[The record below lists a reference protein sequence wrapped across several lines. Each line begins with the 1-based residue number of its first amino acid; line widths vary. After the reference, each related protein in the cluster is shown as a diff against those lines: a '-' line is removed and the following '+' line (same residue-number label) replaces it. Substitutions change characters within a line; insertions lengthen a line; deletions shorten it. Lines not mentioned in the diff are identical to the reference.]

1 MADILDEAQ
10 QDLKQEKLEKLWLEN
25 RNFIIGSVIFAV
37 LLTAGLSFWKNH
49 TYQHQIDATTAYYR
63 AFKSNDID
71 AILSYAG
78 SAKGDHAAL
87 AHLSAAGILFKKGR
101 NEEAVK
107 QLQAVQLDGKA
118 DKTYRD
124 LASILEASH
133 LLNAADPAA
142 IEKKLLPLSSGSTW
156 SMMAQELLAVLAA
169 KQSDFDKA
177 LRICDNLLQKPELPQ
192 DMRNRVEKLN
202 ALYAI
207 KKAEKNASL
216 QN

>member
-10 QDLKQEKLEKLWLEN
+10 QELKQEKMDLLWQEN
-25 RNFIIGSVIFAV
+25 RAFIIGSIIFAI

-49 TYQHQIDATTAYYR
+49 TYQAQIDATTGYYQ

-71 AILSYAG
+71 TILGYADTVR
-78 SAKGDHAAL
+78 GDHAAL
-87 AHLSAAGILFKKGR
+87 ARLSAAGILFKKDRG
-101 NEEAVK
+101 EEAIK
-107 QLQAVQLDGKA
+107 QLQAVQLNGKA
-118 DKTYRD
+118 DKIYRD

-169 KQSDFDKA
+169 RQDDFDKA
-177 LRICDNLLQKPELPQ
+177 LRIFDNLLQKPELPQ
-192 DMRNRVEKLN
+192 DMRSRVEKLS

-207 KKAEKNASL
+207 KKAEKTASL